1 MNLSK
6 MKTDSNESSD
16 IQIIRQVVEGDINA
30 FEYLLKKYEEYVLMI
45 VKRHVPYNQVEEI
58 AQEVFIRAYQSLP
71 GFKKKSGF
79 RQWLSSIATRACHDF
94 WRKKYR
100 SRELPM
106 SCLTAKH
113 NDWLEQQISDESS
126 RSFNE
131 YESRKEAGE
140 VLDWALDQL
149 SAGDRMTLELLYLEG
164 LSGKEVAALLGWSVA
179 KVKIRSFRSRSKL
192 QKLLA
197 YLIEGEGRP

>member
-1 MNLSK
+1 
-6 MKTDSNESSD
+6 MKADSNESSD
-16 IQIIRQVVEGDINA
+16 NKIIRQVVNGDINA
-30 FEYLLKKYEEYVLMI
+30 FEHLLKKYEEYVLMI

-58 AQEVFIRAYQSLP
+58 AQEVFIKAYQSLP
-71 GFKKKSGF
+71 TFKKKSGF
-79 RQWLSSIATRACHDF
+79 KQWLSTIATRTCHDF

-106 SCLTAKH
+106 SSLTEKH

-126 RSFNE
+126 RSFHE
-131 YESRKEAGE
+131 HESRKEAGE

-149 SAGDRMTLELLYLEG
+149 SAEDRMVLELVYLEG
-164 LSGKEVAALLGWSVA
+164 LSGKEAAGLLGWSIA

-192 QKLLA
+192 HKLLGHM
-197 YLIEGEGRP
+197 IEGEGRV